1 MSTLSPTGAAILAAH
16 QDGIVTGHAAAMARL
31 RADDLVVPHDD
42 GSGEHRMTTAGWKAL
57 RQWQDEHGDARD
69 TPATSSA
76 LGVLRK
82 LPARQHEAV
91 ITAARRP
98 DQLVA
103 GRDDEAYHKG
113 DPWFLGTTL
122 RAVHN
127 AGYAG
132 IRPQPYDDGPVTWE
146 ETGRSLY
153 LTPLGRQYARQRG
166 NVGVRRRRVV
176 IIACGDKKLPDPGL
190 NEYGN
195 PNPGYPA
202 GELYIGDYHVSLRS
216 AADALTDQ
224 PLIRILSALHGLVDL
239 QRPLHP
245 YDVRPG
251 DPRAVTPERVASHAA
266 ELGTDDADVIFLGG
280 QDYVDLL
287 RPAIPHLH
295 TPLSGGMGSQ
305 RGQCSQAR
313 ENPGLREVWWN
324 EADELHQTQHAK

>member
-1 MSTLSPTGAAILAAH
+1 MSTLSPTGAAILAEH
-16 QDGIVTGHAAAMARL
+16 EDGVVTGHAAAMARL
-31 RADDLVVPHDD
+31 RADGLVVPHD
-42 GSGEHRMTTAGWKAL
+42 GNRGEHRMTNAGREAL
-57 RQWQDEHGDARD
+57 KQWQEEHGVA
-69 TPATSSA
+69 PAPA
-76 LGVLRK
+76 EAPAILRK

-91 ITAARRP
+91 ITAAQRP
-98 DQLVA
+98 DQNVP
-103 GRDDEAYHKG
+103 GRDDKAYHKG
-113 DPWFLGTTL
+113 EPWFLGTTL
-122 RAVHN
+122 RAVHK

-132 IRPQPYDDGPVTWE
+132 IRPQPYDNGPVTWE

-166 NVGVRRRRVV
+166 NVDVRRRRVV

-190 NEYGN
+190 NEHGN

-216 AADALTDQ
+216 AADTLTDQ
-224 PLIRILSALHGLVDL
+224 SLIRILSALHGLVDL

-287 RPAIPHLH
+287 RPSIPHLH
-295 TPLSGGMGSQ
+295 SPLSGGMGSQ

-313 ENPGLREVWWN
+313 ENPGLREAWWR
-324 EADELHQTQHAK
+324 EAAELHQTHHAK